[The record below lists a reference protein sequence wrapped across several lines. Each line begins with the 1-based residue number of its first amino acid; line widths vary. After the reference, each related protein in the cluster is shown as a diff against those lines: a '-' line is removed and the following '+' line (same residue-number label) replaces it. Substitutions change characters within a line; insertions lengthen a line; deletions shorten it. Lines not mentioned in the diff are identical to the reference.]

1 MYFTVLTRTDSM
13 AGNIKSSNSTLH
25 REGLGLHRYRLSG
38 GAVDRHCV
46 GFHAGMHSVQ
56 NEELQYQS
64 L

>member
-1 MYFTVLTRTDSM
+1 M

-25 REGLGLHRYRLSG
+25 REGLGLHQYRLSG

-46 GFHAGMHSVQ
+46 GFHAGMHSMQ
-56 NEELQYQS
+56 KEELQYQS